1 MPKTVRVGNN
11 FFIIFKMEAKNVE
24 LFLMT
29 NSKFFPPEN
38 LMMVK
43 EKLEKLPDDRAIIL
57 HSLQFK
63 DPTMLLVISIL
74 VCYLGIDRFMLGQ
87 TGLGIAKLLT
97 CGGLGIWTIVDWFLI
112 MGETRTVNLMKL
124 SQLG

>member
-74 VCYLGIDRFMLGQ
+74 VGYLGIDRFMLGQ